1 MDVAIPESLVSRDWP
16 RPDSGYDLSK
26 WVCEAGLNP
35 LFARGLPVKVFRL
48 GEMMP
53 PAQGLFNPRSRVT
66 ILLES
71 CAAVGAYPVSDM
83 AFAWTPVDHSAR
95 VLVSSIDAPQFAPL
109 AVNLRHPV
117 SVTRAHSFQ
126 LSGLD

>member
-83 AFAWTPVDHSAR
+83 AFDWTPVDYFRSEERR
-95 VLVSSIDAPQFAPL
+95 VGKECVSTCRSRWSPY
-109 AVNLRHPV
+109 H
-117 SVTRAHSFQ
+117 
-126 LSGLD
+126 

>member
-1 MDVAIPESLVSRDWP
+1 MLRRPPRSTRTDTLFPYTTRFRSGMDVAIPESLVSRDWP

-53 PAQGLFNPRSRVT
+53 PAQGRSEEHTSELQSLMR
-66 ILLES
+66 IS
-71 CAAVGAYPVSDM
+71 YAV
-83 AFAWTPVDHSAR
+83 FC
-95 VLVSSIDAPQFAPL
+95 LKKKK
-109 AVNLRHPV
+109 
-117 SVTRAHSFQ
+117 
-126 LSGLD
+126 

>member
-83 AFAWTPVDHSAR
+83 AFDWTPVEDRKSTR
-95 VLVSSIDAPQFAPL
+95 LNSS
-109 AVNLRHPV
+109 H
-117 SVTRAHSFQ
+117 
-126 LSGLD
+126 

>member
-48 GEMMP
+48 GAMMP

-71 CAAVGAYPVSDM
+71 CEAAGAYPVSDM
-83 AFAWTPVDHSAR
+83 AFACNPVAYLAQIGSAACGETIGQA
-95 VLVSSIDAPQFAPL
+95 LE
-109 AVNLRHPV
+109 N
-117 SVTRAHSFQ
+117 T
-126 LSGLD
+126 G